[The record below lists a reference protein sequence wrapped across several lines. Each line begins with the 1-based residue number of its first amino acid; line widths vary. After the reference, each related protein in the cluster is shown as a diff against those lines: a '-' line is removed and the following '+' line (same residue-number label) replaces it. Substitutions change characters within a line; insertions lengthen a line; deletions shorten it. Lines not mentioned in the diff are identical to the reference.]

1 MSSESSNVKDR
12 VSIGRIPLKQ
22 VRVSRSDKEAKEE
35 KEPAVNPMN
44 RLVPYLDLFTRLGD
58 GELAR
63 LAGVDEEVCATLRAQ
78 VVTITEGLAAYAD
91 LLPRLSDRELVRLTG
106 ATDKTIRFWRLC
118 QPRDGSKANARP
130 NVAQPAPGRRETTGG
145 HAAVPHASE
154 SGSRMPTAP
163 HSPVAAQGADTTT
176 GRFPSSEA
184 LGQSAA
190 DSQNAGFVE
199 LSGAPFPGFEQESG
213 GSGGASAPAPALD
226 SVSLTDVD
234 GATDPLGL
242 AD

>member
-22 VRVSRSDKEAKEE
+22 VRVSRTDKEHKEE

-44 RLVPYLDLFTRLGD
+44 RLVPYLDLFTRLND

-63 LAGVDEEVCATLRAQ
+63 LAGVDEEVCSTLRAQ

-118 QPRDGSKANARP
+118 QPRDGSNASARSSG
-130 NVAQPAPGRRETTGG
+130 AQVAPGRRETTGR
-145 HAAVPHASE
+145 HAPVSHASE

-163 HSPVAAQGADTTT
+163 HSPVAAQGADAT
-176 GRFPSSEA
+176 GRFPSSDA
-184 LGQSAA
+184 LGHGPG
-190 DSQNAGFVE
+190 DSQTSGFVE
-199 LSGAPFPGFEQESG
+199 LSGAPFPGFEQDSG
-213 GSGGASAPAPALD
+213 RSGSAPAPSLD

-242 AD
+242 AE